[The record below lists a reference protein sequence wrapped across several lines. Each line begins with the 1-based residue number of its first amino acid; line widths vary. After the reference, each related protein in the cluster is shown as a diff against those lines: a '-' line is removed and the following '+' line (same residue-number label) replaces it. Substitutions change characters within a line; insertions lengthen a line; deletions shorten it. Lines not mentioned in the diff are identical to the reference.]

1 MKLHRETGPHPFHQD
16 VTHMNR
22 PPLTGSKS
30 DLVRRLRLETMKKS
44 LSMIVKIF
52 LKILNKNY
60 SNLFYGL

>member
-44 LSMIVKIF
+44 LSMIAK
-52 LKILNKNY
+52 
-60 SNLFYGL
+60 LFF